1 MSTLNLPIT
10 IPPKALLAP
19 AVVMN
24 VSPAKSKNNCP
35 KENCRIHIPKA
46 AKNELGDLMSRLS
59 LHDISNNNNRSAA
72 IPVMKISPSLT
83 NPFSRKPKVR
93 FHFVRH
99 AQAIHNIHTI
109 PDCTSLRDTNL
120 TPHGQE
126 QSRALITSFPHASKI
141 KYVLCSPLRRT
152 INTALIGFPSV
163 YARGVQC
170 ILYEELREF
179 GQAQCNTGSTL
190 LKLRENFKE
199 INTGVVN
206 TDLLY
211 GGWEWLHEN
220 GSAAKRE
227 RIVKVKKALKEFE
240 SVVVNGGP
248 WKGMVFMPHYGE
260 NDVEVLVVS
269 HGGLLCQLMGYS
281 KQNWANAEWR
291 TFKFP
296 SQSKIDAGHLPLN
309 FIQTKASL
317 AKVHIPIPEVG
328 PRFHM
333 ITDDSTYERLAEIRE
348 FTKHVEMMRR
358 KEREGQA
365 RAFGHFMKNFGRDE
379 S

>member
-10 IPPKALLAP
+10 VPPKARLAS
-19 AVVMN
+19 AVVMSI
-24 VSPAKSKNNCP
+24 SPSKSENNCP
-35 KENCRIHIPKA
+35 KENCPIHVPKVDTL
-46 AKNELGDLMSRLS
+46 ELNGLMGCLS
-59 LHDISNNNNRSAA
+59 LSDISNNKDRLAA
-72 IPVMKISPSLT
+72 DTVVEIPQALSDLFI
-83 NPFSRKPKVR
+83 RKPKVR

-109 PDCTSLRDTNL
+109 VDATSLRDTNL
-120 TPHGQE
+120 TPHGME
-126 QSRALITSFPHASKI
+126 QSRTLSASFPHTSKI
-141 KYVLCSPLRRT
+141 KYVLCSPLRRS

-170 ILYEELREF
+170 ILYEDLREF

-206 TDLLY
+206 TDLIY
-211 GGWEWLHEN
+211 GGWEWLHEYGRN
-220 GSAAKRE
+220 AKRD

-240 SVVVNGGP
+240 SVAVNGGT
-248 WKGMVFMPHYGE
+248 WKGMVFMPHHGE
-260 NDVEVLVVS
+260 DNVEVVVVS
-269 HGGLLCQLMGYS
+269 HGGLLCQLMGYP

-296 SQSKIDAGHLPLN
+296 SASKIADGHLPLN
-309 FIQTKASL
+309 LIQTKASL
-317 AKVHIPIPEVG
+317 GKVHTPIPEPG

-333 ITDDSTYERLAEIRE
+333 VIDDTTYERLAEIQE
-348 FTKHVEMMRR
+348 FNEHVEMMKR
-358 KEREGQA
+358 KAREGEA
-365 RAFGHFMKNFGRDE
+365 RAFGEYMKNAGAEE

>member
-1 MSTLNLPIT
+1 MSTLHLPIT
-10 IPPKALLAP
+10 IPPKARLAP
-19 AVVMN
+19 AVVMA
-24 VSPAKSKNNCP
+24 VSPAKSESNCP
-35 KENCRIHIPKA
+35 KENCMIHVPKVD
-46 AKNELGDLMSRLS
+46 KVELNDLMGRLS
-59 LHDISNNNNRSAA
+59 LSDISNNKDRSAA
-72 IPVMKISPSLT
+72 GSVVTIPRALSG
-83 NPFSRKPKVR
+83 PFSGKPKVR

-109 PDCTSLRDTNL
+109 VDSTSLRDTNL
-120 TPHGQE
+120 TPHGKE
-126 QSRALITSFPHASKI
+126 QSRALSTSFPHASKI

-163 YARGVQC
+163 YARGVKC
-170 ILYEELREF
+170 ILYEDLREF

-206 TDLLY
+206 TELIY
-211 GGWEWLHEN
+211 GGWEWLHEY
-220 GSAAKRE
+220 GSNAKRE

-240 SVVVNGGP
+240 SVVVNGGT

-260 NDVEVLVVS
+260 DNVEVVVVS
-269 HGGLLCQLMGYS
+269 HGGLLCQLMGYP

-296 SQSKIDAGHLPLN
+296 SASKIADGHLPLN
-309 FIQTKASL
+309 LIQTKASL
-317 AKVHIPIPEVG
+317 AKVHTPIPETG

-333 ITDDSTYERLAEIRE
+333 VVDDTTYERLKEIHQFAE
-348 FTKHVEMMRR
+348 HVEMMKR
-358 KEREGQA
+358 KAREGEA
-365 RAFGHFMKNFGRDE
+365 RAFGEYMKSVGADE